1 MGRILFVGLAA
12 LGMVWL
18 AVGCASKNQVIA
30 LQEDHKV
37 LEAKLDSLRA
47 PNPQIMAAIGAQDA
61 TIRELRAN
69 MDYKFTQLD
78 ERIQAMASTIGESDS
93 RFASLIAAM
102 DEINMR
108 AAANDTLADAPGKE
122 IFDAAQADLTRGN
135 YELAQEGFIQFLRRH
150 PASSLADDA
159 QYGLAECYY
168 GRQKFTEA
176 ISEYERVLLLY
187 PDGDKAPAA
196 LLRLGLAYQNLEN
209 PAKTKEQWEKLIGL
223 YPDSPEAAIAKE
235 RLKSLPK
242 L

>member
-18 AVGCASKNQVIA
+18 TVGCASKNQVIA
-30 LQEDHKV
+30 LQEEHKV

-78 ERIQAMASTIGESDS
+78 ERIQAMASIIGESDS
-93 RFASLIAAM
+93 RFASMIAAM

-108 AAANDTLADAPGKE
+108 AVANDTLADAPGKE

-159 QYGLAECYY
+159 QYGRAECYY
-168 GRQKFTEA
+168 GRQKFSEA

-187 PDGDKAPAA
+187 PDGDKAPAS
-196 LLRLGLAYQNLEN
+196 LLRLGLAYQSLEN
-209 PAKTKEQWEKLIGL
+209 PAKTKEQWEKLIGK

-235 RLKSLPK
+235 RLKNLPK